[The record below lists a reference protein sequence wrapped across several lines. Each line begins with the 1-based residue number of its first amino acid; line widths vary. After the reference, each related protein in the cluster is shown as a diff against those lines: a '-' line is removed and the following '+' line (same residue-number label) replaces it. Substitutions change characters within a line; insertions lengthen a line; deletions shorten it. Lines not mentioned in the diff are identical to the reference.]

1 MEENKKEIIEKLTKA
16 VKRTREGQCI
26 QNIVYK
32 KGYGDD
38 EIVYINYLGGNV
50 KKVNVTMDSGI
61 AMIRDVAKHL

>member
-16 VKRTREGQCI
+16 VMRTREGQCI

-38 EIVYINYLGGNV
+38 EIVYINYGSITKLVGFRV
-50 KKVNVTMDSGI
+50 PDITSPAHV
-61 AMIRDVAKHL
+61 